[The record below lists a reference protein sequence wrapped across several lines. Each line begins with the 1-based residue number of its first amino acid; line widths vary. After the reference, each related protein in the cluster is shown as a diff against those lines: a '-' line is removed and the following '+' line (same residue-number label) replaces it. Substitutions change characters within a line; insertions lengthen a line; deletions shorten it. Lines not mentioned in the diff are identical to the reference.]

1 MLAVSVVM
9 PVYNAARFL
18 GEAMESILAQSFKDF
33 ELIAIDDGSTDG
45 SAEILERYARADR
58 RVRVF
63 RREHQRLP
71 ATLNFGCEIAAGKYI
86 ARMDAD
92 DIALPTRFERQV
104 EFLDRHPRVAILG
117 TQLERIREDGTRID
131 VTNVPLEH
139 AEIDANMQKFCCMFH
154 PTVMMRAEAVRA
166 LGGYREA
173 FFAAEDHDLW
183 LRAAEHYE
191 LANLPEILLRYRIHT
206 RALSFEKLEQQVMSA
221 MAAEISARLRRAGK
235 SDPFTANK
243 PITRRELREAQV
255 SDADLDRSIESAR
268 NWYRARKIE
277 AGGQPVDA

>member
-1 MLAVSVVM
+1 M

-18 GEAMESILAQSFKDF
+18 GEAIESILAQSFEDF
-33 ELIAIDDGSTDG
+33 ELIAIDDGSRDE
-45 SAEILERYARADR
+45 SAEILEWYARADG

-63 RREHQRLP
+63 RRAHQRLP
-71 ATLNFGCEIAAGKYI
+71 ATLNFGCAIAAGKYI

-183 LRAAEHYE
+183 LRAAERYE

-206 RALSFEKLEQQVMSA
+206 QALSFEKLEQQVISA
-221 MAAEISARLRRAGK
+221 VAAEVSAGLRRAGK
-235 SDPFTANK
+235 SDPFTGNK
-243 PITRRELREAQV
+243 PITRRELREAQVV

-277 AGGQPVDA
+277 AGGRPAEA